1 MIEVVS
7 SSVSDRRIKSD
18 VGYNV
23 QLNWK
28 CESILAVY
36 IAVFKL
42 SRYTLFFFYENWS
55 AKRSMHLRRFKVGL
69 SHSKKNFFTCFKKPS
84 KNDEKCFLFRLKNSF
99 RSQDISVFV
108 LNFSS
113 DRKNGL
119 IRKIK
124 LVSKSMTSQLG

>member
-7 SSVSDRRIKSD
+7 SSVGDRRIKSD

-69 SHSKKNFFTCFKKPS
+69 SHSKKIFLLAS
-84 KNDEKCFLFRLKNSF
+84 KSPLKMMKNAFYFASKTLFVLKIFQFLF
-99 RSQDISVFV
+99 
-108 LNFSS
+108 
-113 DRKNGL
+113 
-119 IRKIK
+119 
-124 LVSKSMTSQLG
+124 